1 MYIYICVYIYVYVY
15 VYICIYICMYVSHNN
30 PIISHYTTMFL
41 GFGSPFLVDQLPK
54 TKHPSIYKLVFP
66 RFVHHIISYSNM
78 FHVFSP
84 YVPIIS
90 PMFPMGFFPDP
101 RGRLKWSICRRTSVA
116 ASGPPPWQ
124 GTRWPPVKRPGRPGW
139 QRFLWRTSI
148 RFGTWISF
156 FHILGISSS
165 QLTFIFSRGVETTN
179 QYIYI
184 YIYI

>member
-1 MYIYICVYIYVYVY
+1 
-15 VYICIYICMYVSHNN
+15 MYVSHNN

-90 PMFPMGFFPDP
+90 PMFPMGFSRIPEAASSEASAAAP
-101 RGRLKWSICRRTSVA
+101 ASQHLVHRRGKAHGGRL
-116 ASGPPPWQ
+116 
-124 GTRWPPVKRPGRPGW
+124 
-139 QRFLWRTSI
+139 
-148 RFGTWISF
+148 
-156 FHILGISSS
+156 
-165 QLTFIFSRGVETTN
+165 
-179 QYIYI
+179 
-184 YIYI
+184 